1 MTTFEQ
7 GSSPARLVPD
17 KPECYDIRAVDQFYG
32 HCQAVAR
39 THQHR
44 KARLESQ
51 RATRRT
57 IVAMSLATALLC
69 YFLFERFF

>member
-7 GSSPARLVPD
+7 GSSASRLVAD
-17 KPECYDIRAVDQFYG
+17 KPEYYDIHAVDQFYG

-39 THQHR
+39 THQQR

-57 IVAMSLATALLC
+57 IVAMALATGLLC